1 MAGSERIE
9 TFEVSSLF
17 GGTETITFN
26 AGEQVSLAF
35 TVIEPGLSSSNSLG
49 NGEYYVDFDPRTM
62 TFTAGFYDYGQE
74 KSTWSQK
81 GVESYRKAKCL
92 CERHLA
98 LNAKGEES

>member
-1 MAGSERIE
+1 
-9 TFEVSSLF
+9 
-17 GGTETITFN
+17 
-26 AGEQVSLAF
+26 
-35 TVIEPGLSSSNSLG
+35 
-49 NGEYYVDFDPRTM
+49 M